1 MVKHLNED
9 NYEIV
14 AATLVLMSA
23 KMNDTNFPK
32 MFELAQRC
40 NKIIT
45 KDEMVELE
53 EWILSVF
60 AYDMSFP

>member
-9 NYEIV
+9 NFEII

-23 KMNDTNFPK
+23 KMNDTTFPK
-32 MFELAQRC
+32 MFELAQKC
-40 NKIIT
+40 SKMIT
-45 KDEMVELE
+45 KDDMVELE

-60 AYDMSFP
+60 SYDMSFP